1 MCLSVAAVLVLVGAI
16 LFLWACYQ
24 WLSVLVGPIM
34 AKALVGLLAM
44 AVAGGFAWIALRKN
58 R

>member
-16 LFLWACYQ
+16 LVLWACYQ
-24 WLSVLVGPIM
+24 WLAVLAGPIM

-44 AVAGGFAWIALRKN
+44 AAAGGFAWVALRNN